1 MNNNQFNYIFSKT
14 KRISQDISYNR
25 PLKTISDL
33 MQTQNNVEQQLENYQ
48 EISNEELDHTPLGV
62 RVKYISYNKKTN
74 KETFRFG
81 GVIRKVD
88 PNYLV
93 LIGNNNVTFSV
104 QRYSKNKNNEII
116 HTTRFF
122 IKDKDIDKINESN
135 QELIQNQAIIDQQ
148 NEIINKQKREIE
160 KLKRKLNNNN

>member
-1 MNNNQFNYIFSKT
+1 MNNNQFNYMFIKT
-14 KRISQDISYNR
+14 KKINDDIGYIR
-25 PLKTISDL
+25 PKKTISDL

-48 EISNEELDHTPLGV
+48 EISNEEIDNVPLGV
-62 RVKYISYNKKTN
+62 HVRYISYNKKTAG
-74 KETFRFG
+74 EAFRFG
-81 GVIRKVD
+81 GIIRKID

-93 LIGNNNVTFSV
+93 LMGKNLTFSV
-104 QRYSKNKNNEII
+104 QRYSRNKNNEII

-122 IKDKDIDKINESN
+122 IKDKDIEKINESN

>member
-1 MNNNQFNYIFSKT
+1 MNNNQFNYRFIKT
-14 KRISQDISYNR
+14 KRINQDEYNR
-25 PLKTISDL
+25 PRSTITDL
-33 MQTQNNVEQQLENYQ
+33 SQSIDRVEEILENYQ
-48 EISNEELDHTPLGV
+48 EISNKELDHTPLGV
-62 RVKYISYNKKTN
+62 SVRYIGYDKRKN
-74 KETFRFG
+74 KEIFRFG
-81 GVIRKVD
+81 GSLKKNNPD
-88 PNYLV
+88 YLV
-93 LIGNNNVTFSV
+93 LIGNNNVSFCV

>member
-1 MNNNQFNYIFSKT
+1 MNNNQFNYKFI
-14 KRISQDISYNR
+14 RINEDNYIR
-25 PLKTISDL
+25 PRKTITDL
-33 MQTQNNVEQQLENYQ
+33 IQTQDNVEQQLENYQ
-48 EISNEELDHTPLGV
+48 EISNEELDKLPLGIHV
-62 RVKYISYNKKTN
+62 RYIGYDKKKN
-74 KETFRFG
+74 KEVFRFG
-81 GVIRKVD
+81 GSIKKFD

-93 LIGNNNVTFSV
+93 LIGNKNLTFSV
-104 QRYSKNKNNEII
+104 QLYSKNKNNEII

-135 QELIQNQAIIDQQ
+135 QELIQNQQIIDQQ